1 MATQDEIRAKDIVP
15 ELTDFRDDTDGL
27 YGDGNQSSFFM
38 KALNLAKSILGR
50 IHLLPTTITEFRTG
64 DVMPVDGPDGPAKM
78 TFESLAKEVAGTAN
92 VSGYATGDIIP
103 NIDSATKTL
112 DLGGN
117 FLLRTKNHHAF
128 ITERSIPLIDTTI
141 TSRLQV
147 LVYNFATS
155 TFSLKIYTADT
166 LTKDECIVG
175 MTCCDNNQNFN
186 FVRAWFPFEY
196 KVDGKSPDS
205 FVNANTQRIID
216 VAKHE
221 GTYFGY
227 TRNFIPN
234 IDTDNNTIDF
244 GGDFL
249 IRSKNNRAVISTRS
263 VSICDTSI
271 TSSLQILVYNFTS
284 GTFVLRLYTNDTIPD
299 DSVIVG
305 ILRFTDN
312 VNFELNKAWFPFEFY
327 VDGKSDNKFI
337 IENETWCRT
346 LYATEADAE
355 EIKNG
360 WVATDTGAFQSNAN
374 MRCAVFANKGYS
386 KVNVCTGASD
396 TNSEVVAFYSEG
408 FEKCYLREASR
419 RATAGK
425 DIEYSVDVPK
435 EAKYIAVSYRLQST
449 YTTKFYLQLIKGYQ
463 TYTDVNTSGF
473 FLQTKTLSEIPL
485 GWRTT
490 YTPNRIFSQSIKV
503 YPNMQFSAKL
513 VENSPYFFALHI
525 RDANSQIYDSGWKT
539 ELTKA
544 LPSNAVTIDL
554 WWRKADNTNFVAG
567 DENDVNDEF
576 DYMTLTTY
584 DRGGVPAAMQYVDD
598 TKDEIYNVLAP
609 KKIAN
614 VAHQGYSTTSRYY
627 GDSRLS
633 SYIGA
638 SKNGFDY
645 GECDIQWSSDNVPV
659 CCHDASFVDATTSD
673 TVVIA
678 DHTFAELQTY
688 NYYGETI
695 ASFDQVLECCKLN
708 GIGLY
713 IDKAHNAI
721 TDNTKRG
728 ILFGIVKK
736 YAMEDYVVWIV
747 GSGDSVSE
755 TILAWYANSHI
766 ALLSNT
772 AVDATLIAYANSIQT
787 ATNHIS
793 IDANQSTMSVQDVK
807 DANALLKAGVFL
819 ELWTIDTLANYE
831 AYKPYVS
838 AITSNKLSEKIIK
851 ELVM

>member
-1 MATQDEIRAKDIVP
+1 VEFVNYKEFVKNLTETESPTSADKVVVSNPTNGPRSMPGSAKDRTTT
-15 ELTDFRDDTDGL
+15 LTTFRE
-27 YGDGNQSSFFM
+27 GD
-38 KALNLAKSILGR
+38 AI
-50 IHLLPTTITEFRTG
+50 
-64 DVMPVDGPDGPAKM
+64 PVDGADLAKM
-78 TFESLAKEVAGTAN
+78 PFAFLAKEIAGTAN
-92 VSGYATGDIIP
+92 VSCYATGNRLP
-103 NIDSATKTL
+103 NVDSATKTI
-112 DLGGN
+112 DLGGS

-128 ITERSIPLIDTTI
+128 ITDNSIPLIDTTI

-155 TFSLKIYTADT
+155 TFSLKIYTADN

-175 MTCCDNNQNFN
+175 MTCCDNNADFN
-186 FVRAWFPFEY
+186 FVRAWFPFEFT
-196 KVDGKSPDS
+196 VDGKSPDN
-205 FVNANTQRIID
+205 FVNENTQRIID

-234 IDTDNNTIDF
+234 IDTENNTIDF

-249 IRSKNNRAVISTRS
+249 IRSKNNRAVISSRS

-284 GTFVLRLYTNDTIPD
+284 GTFELRLFTNSTIPD

-312 VNFELNKAWFPFEFY
+312 VNFKLNKAWFPFEFS

-337 IENETWCRT
+337 LENETWCRT
-346 LYATEADAE
+346 LYATEADAD

-360 WVATDTGAFQSNAN
+360 WVATNTGAFQSNAN
-374 MRCAVFANKGYS
+374 LRCAVFQNKGYS

-396 TNSEVVAFYSEG
+396 ANSEVVAFYSEG
-408 FEKCYLREASR
+408 FEKCYLKEASR
-419 RATAGK
+419 QATAGK
-425 DIEYSVDVPK
+425 DIEYSVNVPK

-449 YTTKFYLQLIKGYQ
+449 YTTKFYLRLIKGYQ
-463 TYTDVNTSGF
+463 TYTDVNTAGF
-473 FLQTKTLSEIPL
+473 YLQTKTLSEIPL

-513 VENSPYFFALHI
+513 VENSPYFFSLHI

-539 ELTKA
+539 ELTKT

-554 WWRKADNTNFVAG
+554 WWRKADNTDFVAG

-609 KKIAN
+609 KKVRN
-614 VAHQGYSTTSRYY
+614 VAHQGYSITSRFY

-633 SYIGA
+633 SYTTLA
-638 SKNGFDY
+638 KNGFDY
-645 GECDIQWSSDNVPV
+645 GECDVQWSSDNVPV
-659 CCHDASFVDATTSD
+659 CCHDSSFVDQTTSD
-673 TVVIA
+673 TIVIA
-678 DHTFAELQTY
+678 DHTAAELKTY

-695 ASFDQVLECCKLN
+695 ATFEEILVECKKQ
-708 GIGLY
+708 GVGLY
-713 IDKAHNAI
+713 IDKTGDFLINHDDRKAI
-721 TDNTKRG
+721 MFGLVTK
-728 ILFGIVKK
+728 
-736 YAMEDYVVWIV
+736 YEMEDDVVFLV
-747 GSGDSVSE
+747 SVQAQVDAL
-755 TILAWYANSHI
+755 LAWYDKVSIGILVNSTISSTEISLANG
-766 ALLSNT
+766 
-772 AVDATLIAYANSIQT
+772 AYNGK
-787 ATNHIS
+787 NYVF
-793 IDANQSTMSVQDVK
+793 IDAAKTNNTTSDVATAK
-807 DANALLKAGVFL
+807 ESLLVGVKI
-819 ELWTIDTLANYE
+819 ELWTIDDVTQ
-831 AYKPYVS
+831 YKSYFPYVS
-838 AITSNKLSEKIIK
+838 GITSNKLSEKIIK
-851 ELVM
+851 ELPV